1 MGWMPTAVDLSVW
14 NSIWT
19 VERIKESGYRPSL
32 KETLREFNFGYWIS
46 AILAVMFLTMGALM
60 VYGTDATVPGK
71 PTDFSA
77 FVIGIYTKTV
87 GDWTYYILS
96 SAAFSIMFS
105 TFITV
110 LDGYSR
116 AISNAMSLI
125 SVKVLS
131 PNKMYRNTL
140 LLTSIGS
147 FLLILSFL
155 GDAQGLRT
163 IVNTATIL
171 SFLIAPV
178 IALLNFIVITSK
190 NIPKEAQPGTFMKIL
205 SYLGLIYLFGF
216 SLFYV
221 ISLF

>member
-1 MGWMPTAVDLSVW
+1 
-14 NSIWT
+14 
-19 VERIKESGYRPSL
+19 
-32 KETLREFNFGYWIS
+32 
-46 AILAVMFLTMGALM
+46 
-60 VYGTDATVPGK
+60 VPGK

-87 GDWTYYILS
+87 GEWTYYILS

>member
-1 MGWMPTAVDLSVW
+1 MPTAVDLSVW

-60 VYGTDATVPGK
+60 VFGTDATVPGK

-87 GDWTYYILS
+87 GEWTYYILS

-147 FLLILSFL
+147 LLLILSFL

-163 IVNTATIL
+163 IVNTATII

-178 IALLNFIVITSK
+178 IALLNFTVITSK

-205 SYLGLIYLFGF
+205 SYLGLVYLFGF